1 MTSLLLTIAGQTLR
15 ISGEALEVEIDDDSE
30 LNGIADLGAVLD
42 DGEYFA
48 AIRNKLQESA
58 CPVDHG
64 RMSQPVR
71 AGQVKAHPLNPIPS
85 APPPSQQTDDA
96 GAVAPPPAAA
106 PAATRLVPRYVLRPY
121 CKRPELCGGYG
132 KHHCGSCERVSRQGA
147 AA

>member
-1 MTSLLLTIAGQTLR
+1 MTSLFLTIAGRTLL
-15 ISGEALEVEIDDDSE
+15 ISGEGLEVEIVE
-30 LNGIADLGAVLD
+30 QPEYLD